1 MFESDNPGQVKC
13 QVKASSK
20 IVTFNLLQ
28 SKENLPRSSEMP
40 GVLSGIG
47 LDAARLDNGT
57 CLSTFVNS
65 VILTVP
71 KILYA
76 RSQLCLR
83 MRLT

>member
-1 MFESDNPGQVKC
+1 MFESAYPGQVKC
-13 QVKASSK
+13 QVKASSE
-20 IVTFNLLQ
+20 IVTFNLLR

-47 LDAARLDNGT
+47 LMPLDNGT